1 MDFLVKEKFI
11 EKSTSPIYVNGVKLI
26 LNQMTKCICKIY
38 AKDGSKSTGFFC
50 KIPYPDKSHLL
61 PILVTTYHSL
71 DYLKNDDSFQIS
83 INDEYEFRN
92 IKINNMR
99 KIYMDKKIDTI
110 FIEILP
116 EDKINDFLE
125 IDDIIFKE
133 EELKYIYKNNSVYVL
148 QYIKDELAVSSGLLK
163 GIHES
168 ELIHYC
174 NTYHGSAGMKLFKIL
189 KILKKSNFLILIFH
203 LVKIYLRNQN
213 YLFYFIK
220 ILKSLK
226 YMNHKFQIHYL
237 IILIQLIK

>member
-11 EKSTSPIYVNGVKLI
+11 EKATSPIYVNGVKLI

-38 AKDGSKSTGFFC
+38 AKNGSKSTGFFC

-83 INDEYEFRN
+83 INDDYEFRN

-99 KIYMDKKIDTI
+99 KIYMNEKIDTI

-125 IDDIIFKE
+125 IDDTIFKE
-133 EELKYIYKNNSVYVL
+133 EEKLKYIYKNSSVYVL
-148 QYIKDELAVSSGLLK
+148 QYINDKMAVTSGLLNE
-163 GIHES
+163 INES
-168 ELIHYC
+168 ELTHFC
-174 NTYHGSAGMKLFKIL
+174 STDCGSAGAPILSQRNFKVIGIHKGSK
-189 KILKKSNFLILIFH
+189 KIINLNIGT
-203 LVKIYLRNQN
+203 
-213 YLFYFIK
+213 FIK
-220 ILKSLK
+220 QPI
-226 YMNHKFQIHYL
+226 FEF
-237 IILIQLIK
+237 IKTNIGH